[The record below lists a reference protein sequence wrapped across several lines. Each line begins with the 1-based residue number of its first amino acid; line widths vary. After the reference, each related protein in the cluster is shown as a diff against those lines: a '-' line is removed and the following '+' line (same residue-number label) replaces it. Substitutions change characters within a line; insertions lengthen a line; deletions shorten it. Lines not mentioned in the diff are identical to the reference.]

1 MSSDHC
7 ARLHFVY
14 VHPHSAADV
23 SSAHSLQ
30 CVASF
35 ILMFVPLGARLH
47 LFGTVEIMSFSY
59 TSNVGSLSYVCL
71 TFSYSQ
77 IRIV

>member
-23 SSAHSLQ
+23 SSAVCGFFHFNV
-30 CVASF
+30 CASRCQV
-35 ILMFVPLGARLH
+35 LLH
-47 LFGTVEIMSFSY
+47 LFGTVEMMSFSY
-59 TSNVGSLSYVCL
+59 TSNLGNLSYVGL